1 MEKVTTMEEFFLKG
15 NVVFEATTYIKK
27 NGRQQLE
34 SCWCAKE
41 SPKHFRSI
49 CCGCEK
55 GTIKGISCV
64 FAVFVTG
71 R

>member
-1 MEKVTTMEEFFLKG
+1 MYGESNCHGKSFLKG
-15 NVVFEATTYIKK
+15 NVVLYIKK

-49 CCGCEK
+49 HCGCEK
-55 GTIKGISCV
+55 GTIKGIAGV
-64 FAVFVTG
+64 FAVFATG

>member
-1 MEKVTTMEEFFLKG
+1 MEEFFEG

-27 NGRQQLE
+27 NGRQRLD

-41 SPKHFRSI
+41 SQKHFRSI
-49 CCGCEK
+49 RCGCEK
-55 GTIKGISCV
+55 GTIKGIAGVFTV
-64 FAVFVTG
+64 FATV

>member
-1 MEKVTTMEEFFLKG
+1 MPWKSFLKG
-15 NVVFEATTYIKK
+15 NVVFMYIKK
-27 NGRQQLE
+27 NGRQRLE

-49 CCGCEK
+49 RCGCEK
-55 GTIKGISCV
+55 GTIKGIAGVFTV
-64 FAVFVTG
+64 FAMG